1 METNAKLETVQIP
14 VSAGTSVS
22 GVMAIPEWWPTGE
35 RVGVVLANDTNS
47 SMEQEL
53 LANIQTAL
61 ADRGDLALRFNFPY
75 VQEGKRRPDS
85 PPILQRALRAA
96 IAFMVGNPQNAP
108 ARLVLMGVGLGARTS
123 AQVVAQGSK
132 ADALVMLSYPLHPVG
147 KPGQV
152 RMGALYRIICP
163 MLFVQGTKDPTCRLE
178 RLKEVLRR
186 IGAPTSL
193 RVVEDADHGFGVAKR
208 SPRRPE
214 DVLNEVVEVTHR
226 FIRRVT

>member
-14 VSAGTSVS
+14 VSSETTVS
-22 GVMAIPEWWPTGE
+22 GILAIPEWWPTGE
-35 RVGVVLANDTNS
+35 RVGVVLAHDTNS

-75 VQEGKRRPDS
+75 VEEGKRRPDS
-85 PPILQRALRAA
+85 PLILQRALRAA
-96 IAFMVGNPQNAP
+96 ISFMIGNPHNAP

-132 ADALVMLSYPLHPVG
+132 VDALIMLSYPLHPVG

-152 RMGALYRIICP
+152 RMDALYRIICP

-178 RLKEVLRR
+178 RLKDVLRR

-208 SPRRPE
+208 SPRTPE

-226 FIRRVT
+226 FIRRVI